1 MAVYYHLLLFHSKRS
16 INFKPRPVKTKNVLF
31 ILTVVI
37 AASISACKKDAQVN
51 PDSPSTLSF
60 KMQGINRNVALP
72 VVESGLKSTSASTA
86 SIVWDSASMI
96 VSKVSFEAEMRSAL
110 TKEDSLEIEYSWRG
124 PQTIN
129 LFDLSATIG
138 SIMLPAGTYE
148 KISLKVNSEKMD
160 ANGHPLFYLSGKY
173 TNAAGTVIPL
183 VISVTDPVS
192 FKTVQREDT
201 IVSGGATDFTSTIQL
216 YLDQLLLKVDPA
228 LLDNAMLTNGTL
240 EISATSNTQLYLLI
254 LQNLRRD
261 HHCES
266 EHYQHHD

>member
-1 MAVYYHLLLFHSKRS
+1 M
-16 INFKPRPVKTKNVLF
+16 KTKTALL
-31 ILTVVI
+31 ILTVVT
-37 AASISACKKDAQVN
+37 AASISACKKDTQVN
-51 PDSPSTLSF
+51 SNSPSNLSF

-72 VVESGLKSTSASTA
+72 VTESGLKSASAITA
-86 SIVWDSASMI
+86 SVVWDTARMI
-96 VSKVSFEAEMRSAL
+96 VSKVSFEAEMRSTL
-110 TKEDSLEIEYSWRG
+110 TKEDSIEIEYSWRG

-138 SIMLPAGTYE
+138 SIMLPAGAYE

-192 FKTVQREDT
+192 FKTEQKDDS

-228 LLDNAMLTNGTL
+228 LLDNAVLTNGTL
-240 EISATSNTQLYLLI
+240 VISATSNSQLYLLI
-254 LQNLRRD
+254 LQNLRKD

-266 EHYQHHD
+266 EHHQHHD

>member
-1 MAVYYHLLLFHSKRS
+1 
-16 INFKPRPVKTKNVLF
+16 VKTKTALL

-37 AASISACKKDAQVN
+37 AASISACKKDSQVN
-51 PDSPSTLSF
+51 PNSPSTLNL

-72 VVESGLKSTSASTA
+72 VTASGLKSTSAVTA
-86 SIVWDSASMI
+86 LVVWDSASMI
-96 VSKVSFEAEMRSAL
+96 VSKVSFEAEMRSTL
-110 TKEDSLEIEYSWRG
+110 TKEDSIEIEYSWRG

-138 SIMLPAGTYE
+138 SIVLPAGTYE

-160 ANGHPLFYLSGKY
+160 ANGHALFYLAGRY
-173 TNAAGTVIPL
+173 TNAAGKVISL
-183 VISVTDPVS
+183 VISVNDPVS

-201 IVSGGATDFTSTIQL
+201 IVSGGATDFTNTIQL

-228 LLDNAMLTNGTL
+228 LLDNAALTNGTL
-240 EISATSNTQLYLLI
+240 EISATSNSQLYWLI

-266 EHYQHHD
+266 EHHHHND

>member
-1 MAVYYHLLLFHSKRS
+1 M
-16 INFKPRPVKTKNVLF
+16 KTKTALL
-31 ILTVVI
+31 ILTVVT

-51 PDSPSTLSF
+51 SNSPSTLNF
-60 KMQGINRNVALP
+60 KMQGVNRNVSLP
-72 VVESGLKSTSASTA
+72 VTESGMKSTSATTA
-86 SIVWDSASMI
+86 SVVWDSASMI
-96 VSKVSFEAEMRSAL
+96 VSKVSFEAEMRSTL
-110 TKEDSLEIEYSWRG
+110 TKKDSLEIEYSWRG

-138 SIMLPAGTYE
+138 SITLPAGTYE

-173 TNAAGTVIPL
+173 TNAAGNIIPL
-183 VISVTDPVS
+183 VIYVFDPVS
-192 FKTVQREDT
+192 FKTVQRDDT

-228 LLDNAMLTNGTL
+228 LLDNAVLSNGIL
-240 EISATSNTQLYLLI
+240 EISSTSNIQLYYLI

-261 HHCES
+261 HHCLS
-266 EHYQHHD
+266 EHHMHHD

>member
-1 MAVYYHLLLFHSKRS
+1 
-16 INFKPRPVKTKNVLF
+16 VKTKTALL

-51 PDSPSTLSF
+51 SNSPSTLSF
-60 KMQGINRNVALP
+60 KMQGINRNVSLP
-72 VVESGLKSTSASTA
+72 VVESGLKSASATTA
-86 SIVWDSASMI
+86 SVVWDSASMI
-96 VSKVSFEAEMRSAL
+96 ISKVSFEAEMRSAI

-138 SIMLPAGTYE
+138 SITLPAGTYE
-148 KISLKVNSEKMD
+148 KVSLKVNSEKMD
-160 ANGHPLFYLSGKY
+160 SNGHPLFYLSGMY
-173 TNAAGTVIPL
+173 TNSAGTVIPL

-192 FKTVQREDT
+192 FKAVQKDDT

-228 LLDNAMLTNGTL
+228 WLDNAALTNGTL
-240 EISATSNTQLYLLI
+240 VISATSNSQLYFLI

-266 EHYQHHD
+266 ERHQHHD